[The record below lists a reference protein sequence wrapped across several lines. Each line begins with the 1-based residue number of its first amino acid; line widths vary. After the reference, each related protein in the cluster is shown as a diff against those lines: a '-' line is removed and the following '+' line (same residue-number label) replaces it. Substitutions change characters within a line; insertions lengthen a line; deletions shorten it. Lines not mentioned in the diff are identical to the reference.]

1 MNKPIIAI
9 NGKNIELPPVKARV
23 WREMIQFDEKRENI
37 ETKDF
42 IDEHAKII
50 AFAFGVTQDEILD
63 NLSVE
68 DILPTYKATLRYV
81 ISLLSAKI
89 DNGTQKKIE
98 AEEESI

>member
-1 MNKPIIAI
+1 MDTPYIEI
-9 NGKNIELPPVKARV
+9 NGEIKFIPPVKARV
-23 WREMIQFDEKRENI
+23 WRELIQFDERREEI

-63 NLSVE
+63 NLGVE

-89 DNGTQKKIE
+89 DNGTQKK
-98 AEEESI
+98 